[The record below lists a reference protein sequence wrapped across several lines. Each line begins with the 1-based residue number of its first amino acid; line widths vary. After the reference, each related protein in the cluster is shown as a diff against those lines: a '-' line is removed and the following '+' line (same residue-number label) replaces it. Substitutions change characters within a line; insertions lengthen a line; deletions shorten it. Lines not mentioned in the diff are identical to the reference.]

1 MTVICVGPLIVDGLT
16 LTAKVV
22 AQELLQT
29 TQDSLD
35 ALRKAAKQIFPKGK
49 IVRTAKSQGVHI
61 HLYPEGDRKIADVQ
75 AAKTRNGYRY
85 FRLALWPSQFRGSDF
100 EHLQKLLAD
109 WLAPFTYESLYEIG
123 RVTRLDLAVDD
134 LLHPL
139 NTYLPFMSF
148 CNVSTVY
155 MNSPGEKG
163 TVYLG
168 SGTSPLQFANYDKR
182 RQLLDTGGKPEH
194 LVHTRFEAR
203 IRQGKFSV
211 SQIITHVK
219 NPFRRLGIADIAK
232 AHSLCSSQEWKHFL
246 FECVNSGSCKAL
258 AQLHCTSVRKKYLK
272 MLREA
277 AVAWWRPEKFWK
289 GIESALQ
296 SLKPSSSIGLEG
308 QISFGGQLVSALD
321 CGDSACT

>member
-1 MTVICVGPLIVDGLT
+1 MTIICVRPLIVDGLT

-29 TQDSLD
+29 TQNSLH
-35 ALRKAAKQIFPKGK
+35 AIRKAAKQIFPKGK
-49 IVRTAKSQGVHI
+49 IVLTPKSQGVHI
-61 HLYPEGDRKIADVQ
+61 HLYPEADRKIAEVQ
-75 AAKTRNGYRY
+75 AAKTKNGHRY
-85 FRLALWPSQFRGSDF
+85 VRLVLWPSQFRGSDF
-100 EHLQKLLAD
+100 EHLQKVLAD
-109 WLAPFTYESLYEIG
+109 WLKPFTYESLYKYG
-123 RVTRLDLAVDD
+123 RATRFDLAVDD

-155 MNSPGEKG
+155 MSSPGEKG
-163 TVYLG
+163 TLYLG

-182 RQLLDTGGKPEH
+182 RQLLENEGKPEH
-194 LVHTRFEAR
+194 LIQTRFEAR
-203 IRQGKFSV
+203 IRQGKISA

-219 NPFRRLGIADIAK
+219 NPFLRLEIADLEKAK
-232 AHSLCSSQEWKHFL
+232 SACTSQEWKHFL
-246 FECVNSGSCKAL
+246 FECANSGSSKAL
-258 AQLHCTSVRKKYLK
+258 AQLHCKSVRKKYLK

-277 AVAWWRPEKFWK
+277 SVPWWRPEKFWK

-296 SLKPSSSIGLEG
+296 SLKPRSAIGLEG

-321 CGDSACT
+321 CGDSA